1 MFTSSTVAVVDH
13 YPRLGC
19 THGSRNQRPWLRA
32 LAPTAAPPALS
43 GPRDPRLIPCTRPN
57 RDRSVTDL
65 LDRLKTALADR
76 YRLKRELGGGGIAV
90 VYLAHDQRLD
100 RPALPKVIRPDLAA
114 SLEAE
119 RFLREVEAAAKLTH
133 PNILAPY
140 DCGNAG
146 GLLYYVMPFVKGEP
160 LRRRL
165 GREPRLSIEEALEIA
180 RQVAAA
186 LDHAHRQGIVHR
198 DIRPENILL
207 PEGRAMVTEFGIVRA
222 LRLAAGARLTETGVS
237 RSKPYYMSPEQVLG
251 DEVDAR
257 SDLYSLG
264 ATLFEVVTGEK
275 PFEGETA
282 QQIVAQHLANP
293 VREPRELAP
302 NVPAWVSG
310 VIVRC
315 LQKAPE
321 DRLQSA
327 AEMLEALDAGAAAP
341 ESSAAGPAAAD
352 ELGALEVVQGAGW
365 DFDELVT
372 PEVKPPPQPVYDV
385 DAVEESP
392 RAPEPAPPTAGPIT
406 TGGDLVSGAWFD
418 TDQAES
424 MVTPAPEPVVERA
437 EPSEL
442 VILGDEAESDVAAW
456 TGDVAETEAPTKAK
470 LVAKAS
476 RVPPWL
482 RQLYDWGP
490 ELLVRLARQRET
502 WYFAAKG
509 IGVVLGVV
517 LLSLAVKSVFFRPS
531 TVHYQFISNELVEP
545 VDILMDGQTVHR
557 LEPGLRDSVI
567 LPRDRPVGVSWRL
580 VRPRQGSQEM
590 GEEFEVLLSSGAG
603 RREDARWTI
612 TGVTL
617 DRAMF
622 APRITNRTDRDL
634 VALINRG
641 TSAEQRC
648 NCVIPAASED
658 VHIGYY
664 PLLENSTIRFFDAQ
678 RAYRG
683 QFQEIGD
690 ISARVDTLSG
700 SVGVT
705 IERF

>member
-1 MFTSSTVAVVDH
+1 
-13 YPRLGC
+13 
-19 THGSRNQRPWLRA
+19 
-32 LAPTAAPPALS
+32 
-43 GPRDPRLIPCTRPN
+43 
-57 RDRSVTDL
+57 VTEL

-76 YRLKRELGGGGIAV
+76 YRLKRELGGGGMAV
-90 VYLAHDQRLD
+90 VYLAHDQKLN
-100 RPALPKVIRPDLAA
+100 RPALPKVIRPELAA
-114 SLEAE
+114 SLETE
-119 RFLREVEAAAKLTH
+119 RFLREVEAAGTLTH

-140 DCGNAG
+140 DCGSAG

-160 LRRRL
+160 LRRRM
-165 GREPRLSIEEALEIA
+165 GREPRLSIDEVLEIA
-180 RQVAAA
+180 GQVAAA

-207 PEGRAMVTEFGIVRA
+207 PEGRAIVNEFGIVRA
-222 LRLAAGARLTETGVS
+222 LKLAAGARLSDTGI
-237 RSKPYYMSPEQVLG
+237 SKGRPYYMSPEQVLG

-293 VREPRELAP
+293 VRQPRELAP
-302 NVPAWVSG
+302 NVPAWVSEL
-310 VIVRC
+310 IVRC
-315 LQKAPE
+315 MQKAPA
-321 DRLQSA
+321 DRLQGA
-327 AEMLEALDAGAAAP
+327 GEMVQALGAGAAP
-341 ESSAAGPAAAD
+341 PDSSAAAPAAAD
-352 ELGALEVVQGAGW
+352 QLGAADVVQGAGW
-365 DFDELVT
+365 DFDDLVT
-372 PEVKPPPQPVYDV
+372 PEVKPPPQPVHDL
-385 DAVEESP
+385 DAVEERP
-392 RAPEPAPPTAGPIT
+392 RAPEPAPPSRPPEQAAPPPEPVPPEPVPPEPAVPAPGPVT
-406 TGGDLVSGAWFD
+406 TGGDLVSGGWFD
-418 TDQAES
+418 RDQSES
-424 MVTPAPEPVVERA
+424 LATPAPEPAERA
-437 EPSEL
+437 EPPKVAPSGE
-442 VILGDEAESDVAAW
+442 VVAPDVTAWAGDAIEMIEPSEAEPVEL
-456 TGDVAETEAPTKAK
+456 GLEAP
-470 LVAKAS
+470 VAKAA

-502 WYFAAKG
+502 WYHVAKG
-509 IGVVLGVV
+509 IGVVLAVV
-517 LLSLAVKSVFFRPS
+517 LVALVVKSVFFRPAI
-531 TVHYQFISNELVEP
+531 VHYQFIRNELVEP

-557 LEPGLRDSVI
+557 LEAGQRDSLIV
-567 LPRDRPVGVSWRL
+567 PRDRPVGVSWRL
-580 VRPRQGSQEM
+580 VRPQQGSQEM
-590 GEEFEVLLSSGAG
+590 GEEFEVLLSSGAA
-603 RREDARWTI
+603 RREAARWVI
-612 TGVTL
+612 RGVTL

-634 VALINRG
+634 VALVNRG

-648 NCVIPAASED
+648 NCIIPAATED